1 MIFEELAEGK
11 RATLLSEADTVIQS
25 MLGYAV
31 SGILSNDEKAK
42 FKAWN
47 EYRKALEDVDVTAAD
62 IEWPTKPE

>member
-1 MIFEELAEGK
+1 
-11 RATLLSEADTVIQS
+11 

-47 EYRKALEDVDVTAAD
+47 EYERHLKT
-62 IEWPTKPE
+62 WT